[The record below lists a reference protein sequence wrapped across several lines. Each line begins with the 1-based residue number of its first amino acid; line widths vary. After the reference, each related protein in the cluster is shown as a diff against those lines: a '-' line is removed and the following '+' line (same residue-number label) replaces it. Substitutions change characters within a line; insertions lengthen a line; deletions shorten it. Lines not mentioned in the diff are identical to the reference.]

1 MSSHYGHLQQIKY
14 KLIIIVTMLECKTVT
29 LRTRPLKNGMLS
41 YYLDYYPGYRNQE
54 TMKTIRHEG
63 LNIYIYANP
72 KNERERNF
80 NATMSEKAE
89 AIRCRRF
96 ESIVNDRY
104 DFFDRHKLKADFLEY
119 YRKQLRKHDQKWEF
133 VYHHFYNF
141 VHGKCTF
148 EEIDIDLC
156 NKFREYLLNAKQLRR
171 DGRISKNSASGY
183 WSTFRGLLKIL
194 YRNRLI
200 TTNINDFLDKIA
212 TEDTPKDYLSVE
224 ELYKLAETPC
234 KKPILKTAALFSC
247 LTSLRISDILSL
259 QWHEIVDFAAG
270 GKCVHTITQ
279 KTKTEDIIPIS
290 DEALQLIGYSPE
302 KNGLVFKGLKRS
314 WTQQPMKE
322 WIREAGITKNI
333 TFHSYRRTYATLQGA
348 AGTDIRT
355 IQSNM
360 AHKSITT
367 TQRYMK
373 VVDSNKREASNRISL
388 IRK

>member
-194 YRNRLI
+194 YRNQLI
-200 TTNINDFLDKIA
+200 KTNINDFLDKIE

-322 WIREAGITKNI
+322 WIRKAGITKNI